1 MALGLHNRPNALPIR
16 ALIFAGLGMASL
28 CIAGCGGKSKIKG
41 DTFEFSATSLGG
53 QTVSSS
59 DARFDGKV
67 VVVDIWGTWCPPCVA
82 QLPTLASLHHRFADQ
97 GLEIVG
103 IAFEKGAGPAR
114 RSALQHAVEDLAIP
128 YTILEGG
135 GLTQVESRLPALTN
149 FGGFPTT
156 IVIGRDGI
164 VRRIETGF
172 DADRGREFEAMVLAI
187 LDEE

>member
-1 MALGLHNRPNALPIR
+1 MATERRKSPGAPPVR
-16 ALIFAGLGMASL
+16 ALIFAVLAMASL
-28 CIAGCGGKSKIKG
+28 CIAACGGKSKIKG

-53 QTVSSS
+53 KTVSSS
-59 DARFDGKV
+59 DARFEGKV
-67 VVVDIWGTWCPPCVA
+67 VVVDIWGTWCPPCLA
-82 QLPTLASLHHRFADQ
+82 QLPTLTSLHHRFADR

-103 IAFEKGAGPAR
+103 IAFEKGAAPAR
-114 RSALQHAVEDLAIP
+114 RSTLQHAVEDLAIP

-135 GLTQVESRLPALTN
+135 GFTQVEARLPALTS

-172 DADRGREFEAMVLAI
+172 SAERARAFEAMVLAV